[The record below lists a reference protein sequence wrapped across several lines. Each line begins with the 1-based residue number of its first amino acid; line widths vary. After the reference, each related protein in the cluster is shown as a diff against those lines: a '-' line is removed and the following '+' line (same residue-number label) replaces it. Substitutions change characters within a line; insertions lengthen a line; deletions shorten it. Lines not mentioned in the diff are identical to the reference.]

1 MKTDKHNIHLD
12 RSEISWAMEHLMLA
26 LLDVRESA
34 ERDRDCARA
43 SYALGMTDALEMC
56 TLITRSSAERCR
68 ALVDAW
74 VHHERGCAC

>member
-12 RSEISWAMEHLMLA
+12 RNEISWAMEHLLLA
-26 LLDVRESA
+26 LLDVRESVQR
-34 ERDRDCARA
+34 ERDPGQA
-43 SYALGMTDALEMC
+43 SYALGMIDALEMC
-56 TLITRSSAERCR
+56 SVITESSAERCR